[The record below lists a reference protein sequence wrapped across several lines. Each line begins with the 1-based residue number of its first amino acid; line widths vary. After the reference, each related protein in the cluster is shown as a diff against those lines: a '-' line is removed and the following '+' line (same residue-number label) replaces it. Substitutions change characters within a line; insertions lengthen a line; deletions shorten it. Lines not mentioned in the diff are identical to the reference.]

1 MRAIEITQPGGP
13 DVLAVA
19 DREKPE
25 PAAGEILVRVRA
37 AGVNRPDCMQRQ
49 GLYPPPSGASD
60 IPGLEIAGEVEAVG
74 EAATSFKPG
83 DNVCALVPGGG
94 YADYCVVDERNALPV
109 PRGLTMTEAA
119 AVPETFFTVWS
130 NVFDRAGLKPGESF
144 LVHGGTSGIGTT
156 AIQLAKAFGS
166 TVFATAGSDEKCAA
180 MRDLGADMAINYR
193 EEDFVEVIRRETDKA
208 GVNVILDMV
217 GGDYANRNLKIA
229 AVEGRIVQIAFL
241 NGNKAEIDLSQ
252 IMLKRLVFTGST
264 LRARDAAFKGEI
276 AQALRRQVWPLLDDR
291 RIAPVMD
298 SIFPLEKAAAAHARM
313 EEGGHIGKI
322 VLEVG

>member
-83 DNVCALVPGGG
+83 DHVCALVPGGG

-180 MRDLGADMAINYR
+180 MRDLGADMAINYKD
-193 EEDFVEVIRRETDKA
+193 EDFVEVIRRETDKA